1 MKIPNVKFK
10 RAVTAEINLSRDE
23 WQLYSSMPES
33 EAAVPALN
41 RALEAAIAGASNPLD
56 AMHAFFPTMRKF
68 EELGATDSEP
78 QYVARQICAAAFGEE
93 W

>member
-1 MKIPNVKFK
+1 MKIPNVTFK
-10 RAVTAEINLSRDE
+10 RAVTAEINLTAPQWE
-23 WQLYSSMPES
+23 LYCSMDGVE
-33 EAAVPALN
+33 EAATELN
-41 RALEAAIAGASNPLD
+41 RAMEAAIAGASNPLD